1 MYQLKGELNRAGN
14 YSKAWVINSSLYE
27 AGTTNKLLKAKA
39 SNEIEWINKIYSH
52 ANGNIAIIP
61 WIAEE
66 IKGEKLN
73 QLLL

>member
-1 MYQLKGELNRAGN
+1 LYQAK
-14 YSKAWVINSSLYE
+14 
-27 AGTTNKLLKAKA
+27 TTNKLLKAKA